1 MLSFGGWTS
10 RQKNGGNACVQYFCV
25 CTCFFCLRG
34 EVLIFFVCSLKT
46 QQPMAGL
53 LNRVYSGISS
63 ALDFNQSTLSGAVDL
78 IVIRNGDEYKSTPFH
93 VRFGKLQVLKAD
105 AKKV

>member
-1 MLSFGGWTS
+1 
-10 RQKNGGNACVQYFCV
+10 
-25 CTCFFCLRG
+25 
-34 EVLIFFVCSLKT
+34 
-46 QQPMAGL
+46 MAGL

-63 ALDFNQSTLSGAVDL
+63 ALDFNQSTLSGAVDI
-78 IVIRNGDEYKSTPFH
+78 IVIRDGDEYKSTPFH